1 MLLESSASSAWF
13 LERLVAL
20 ASLASLASLPLA
32 EKAQEQE
39 KAQVKLFEK
48 ASSLMYYYVETLG
61 LYRTV

>member
-20 ASLASLASLPLA
+20 ASLASLPVA
-32 EKAQEQE
+32 EKAKEQE
-39 KAQVKLFEK
+39 QVKLFEK

-61 LYRTV
+61 LYRIV

>member
-20 ASLASLASLPLA
+20 ASLASPPVAEQ
-32 EKAQEQE
+32 EKAQE